1 MTDTAAHAAA
11 AEKERRRPDRIHTI
25 AHPGDITSELRL
37 FDPELTGTARPRAAV
52 LVLPGIAVGARYYD
66 VLARHLADRGFVAAI
81 MELPGQGTHSNTPG
95 RGSRPSGYHD
105 AAYEDIP
112 LALATFHADMRAAD
126 HHRPDGT
133 DLPVFLLG
141 HSQGGQLAAYYAG
154 RTTEYLV
161 PHPPVAGIIGVATQS
176 PYFRGYAGSMGRK
189 LFLGSRVLP
198 VIGAVRGAVPET
210 FFGGSGAQPARR
222 LRDWA
227 ALARHGKMNPVG
239 ADIDY
244 PAGMAASSKPVLAIT
259 IEGDQEAPVTA
270 ARNWLDFFPAAPRT
284 MRHIAEPIGH
294 NRWARTPDL
303 AVDLV
308 AEWIDG
314 QLGG

>member
-1 MTDTAAHAAA
+1 MTDTASQAAE

-25 AHPGDITSELRL
+25 AHPGEITSELRV
-37 FDPELTGTARPRAAV
+37 FDPELHGHQRPRAAV

-81 MELPGQGTHSNTPG
+81 MELPGQGTHSNAPG
-95 RGSRPSGYHD
+95 RRSRPTGYHD

-112 LALATFHADMRAAD
+112 LALATFHADMRATD
-126 HHRPDGT
+126 HNGPEGT
-133 DLPVFLLG
+133 DLPVYLLG
-141 HSQGGQLAAYYAG
+141 HSQGGQLAAYYVG
-154 RTTEYLV
+154 RDGDFLV

-176 PYFRGYAGSMGRK
+176 PYYRGYPGMMGRK

-198 VIGAVRGAVPET
+198 VIGAVRGSVPET
-210 FFGGSGAQPARR
+210 FFGGSGVQPVRR
-222 LRDWA
+222 LRDWST
-227 ALARHGKMNPVG
+227 LARHGKMNPVG

-244 PAGMAASSKPVLAIT
+244 PAGMAASDKPVLAIT

-270 ARNWLDFFPAAPRT
+270 ARNWLDFFPSAPRT
-284 MRHIAEPIGH
+284 MRHIGEAIGH
-294 NRWARTPDL
+294 NRWARTPDA

-308 AEWIDG
+308 ESWIDQ
-314 QLGG
+314 QLAD